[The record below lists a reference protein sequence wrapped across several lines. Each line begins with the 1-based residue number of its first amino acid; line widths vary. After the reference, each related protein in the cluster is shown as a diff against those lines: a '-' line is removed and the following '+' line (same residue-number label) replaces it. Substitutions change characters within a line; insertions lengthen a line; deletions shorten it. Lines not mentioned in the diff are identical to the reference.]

1 MTNEQVI
8 RDFALTGTGK
18 LKDTTAMTTR
28 YTAPLADIR
37 FDLYDLLE
45 VEKLFAKLPG
55 CEGLNRE
62 LIDAVL
68 DEAAKFSQ
76 TVLAPLNETGDRQ
89 GCTFDRTSGNVKA
102 PDGFR
107 QAYRQYVEGGWAGLT
122 APEAYGGQ
130 GLPETIGA
138 PVKEMIDSANL
149 AWGTYP
155 LLSHGATEALR
166 MHGED
171 WQKDAFLKRIVS
183 GEWTGTMCLT
193 EPHCG
198 SDLGLLKTRAE
209 PNADDSHAISG
220 TKIFITAGEHDF
232 TDNIVHLVL
241 ARLPDAPKGVKGIS
255 LFIVPKFKVGKDG
268 TAGERNGVRCG
279 SIEHKMGLKG
289 SATCVLN
296 FDEAQGWLIGEANK
310 GLNAMFT
317 MMNTARLAVG
327 LQGLALS
334 ERAYQNALSYARERL
349 QMRSLSGAK
358 FPDKPADPLIVH
370 GDIRR
375 MLLTQKSLM
384 EGGRALG
391 LYAATLVDTQHR
403 STDEN
408 EVKRAEALVSFLTP
422 IIKAMLTENANEC
435 TSLALQIYGGH
446 GYIAEQGVEQ
456 YARDARITTIYE
468 GTTQIQAL
476 DLLGR
481 KIMQQRGEGLQLFLE
496 QLGAFCARHAND
508 DALKDFVP
516 KLAALAKEW
525 AEVTQALGKRALSNP
540 DEIGAAAVD
549 YLFYSGYV
557 ALAYAWARS
566 VAAANASSQSEDFKQ
581 AKRLTARFYFDR
593 ILPRTRT
600 HAAAMQSGTDSIFAM
615 PDALFG

>member
-1 MTNEQVI
+1 
-8 RDFALTGTGK
+8 
-18 LKDTTAMTTR
+18 MTTN

-37 FDLYDLLE
+37 FELYDLLE
-45 VEKLFAKLPG
+45 VEKLFARLPG

-62 LIDAVL
+62 LVDAVL
-68 DEAAKFSQ
+68 DGAARFSE
-76 TVLAPLNETGDRQ
+76 TVLAPLNEVGDRQ
-89 GCTFDRTSGNVKA
+89 GCTFDRASAEVIT
-102 PDGFR
+102 PDGFKR
-107 QAYRQYVEGGWAGLT
+107 AYEQYVEGGWAGLT
-122 APEAYGGQ
+122 APEAAGGQ
-130 GLPETIGA
+130 GLPETVGA

-166 MHGED
+166 VHGED
-171 WQKDAFLKRIVS
+171 WQKDAFLTRIAS

-193 EPHCG
+193 EAHCG
-198 SDLGLLKTRAE
+198 TDLGLLKTRAE
-209 PNADDSHAISG
+209 PYDDGSHAITG
-220 TKIFITAGEHDF
+220 TKIFITAGEHEF

-241 ARLPDAPKGVKGIS
+241 ARLPDAPPGVKGIS
-255 LFIVPKFKVGKDG
+255 LFIVPKMKVGKDG
-268 TAGERNGVRCG
+268 AMGERNAVRCG
-279 SIEHKMGLKG
+279 GIEHKMGLKG
-289 SATCVLN
+289 SATCVIN
-296 FDEAQGWLIGEANK
+296 FDGAQGWLIGEANR

-327 LQGLALS
+327 LQGLAVA
-334 ERAYQNALSYARERL
+334 ERAYQNALGYARERL
-349 QMRSLSGAK
+349 QMRALSGAK

-375 MLLTQKSLM
+375 MLLTQKSLI

-391 LYAATLVDTQHR
+391 LYAATLVDIQHR
-403 STDEN
+403 SRDES

-422 IIKAMLTENANEC
+422 IVKALLTENALEC
-435 TSLALQIYGGH
+435 TNLALQIYGGH
-446 GYIAEQGVEQ
+446 GYIADNGMEQ
-456 YARDARITTIYE
+456 YARDARITSIYE

-496 QLGAFCARHAND
+496 QLGDFSAQHAND
-508 DALKDFVP
+508 EPLSGFIP
-516 KLAALAKEW
+516 KLGTLAKEW
-525 AEVTQALGKRALSNP
+525 MEVTQALGKRAVANP

-549 YLFYSGYV
+549 YLMYSGYI

-566 VAAANASSQSEDFKQ
+566 VAAAEASAQPEDFKQ
-581 AKRLTARFYFDR
+581 AKRLTARFYFAR
-593 ILPRTRT
+593 ILPRTRA
-600 HAAAMQSGTDSIFAM
+600 HLAAMQAGADSLFAM